1 MKRTRKTS
9 ILMLLTL
16 CCAAC
21 TSLRTGDLLFHVVE
35 QENRITAVTPGQIDH
50 VGIYMGKGLVLEAIP
65 KAGVV
70 TTPLHA
76 VLQREDGYYLL
87 GHVKGVSSQLS
98 ISNARRYIG
107 LPYDSLYLQDNEAI
121 YCSELVQLSYVDRQ
135 GRQIFSTVPMTFR
148 DSSGTIPSYW
158 QQLYER
164 NGMSVPEGEPGSN
177 PAEMSQ
183 RRQVIIKKLK

>member
-1 MKRTRKTS
+1 MS
-9 ILMLLTL
+9 MLISLMALTL
-16 CCAAC
+16 FSAC
-21 TSLRTGDLLFHVVE
+21 HSLKQGDLLFHVVE

-50 VGIYMGKGLVLEAIP
+50 VGIYVGNGQVLEAIP
-65 KAGVV
+65 KEGVV

-76 VLQREDGYYLL
+76 VLQREDGYYLR

-164 NGMSVPEGEPGSN
+164 NGMSVPEGAPGTN
-177 PAEMSQ
+177 PGELSS
-183 RRQVIIKKLK
+183 RPQVIIKKLK

>member
-1 MKRTRKTS
+1 
-9 ILMLLTL
+9 MLLTL

-158 QQLYER
+158 QQLYQR
-164 NGMSVPEGEPGSN
+164 NGLSVPEGEPGSN